1 MNVGKNVDV
10 KAVSLVKPIP
20 SLPCETDRST
30 SECRQK
36 GESHRETEQEAN
48 TDPHSHSE
56 TLCREDIQEETEN
69 QYFDQTDDQDID
81 DLADPEVLGSM
92 LGVGLMN
99 KSLEDLPT
107 E

>member
-1 MNVGKNVDV
+1 MNVRKNVDV
-10 KAVSLVKPIP
+10 KAVSLVQPIP

-30 SECRQK
+30 SERRQK
-36 GESHRETEQEAN
+36 GEAHRETEQEAN
-48 TDPHSHSE
+48 ADPHAHSE
-56 TLCREDIQEETEN
+56 TLRRENIQEETEN
-69 QYFDQTDDQDID
+69 QDLDQADHQDID
-81 DLADPEVLGSM
+81 DLTDPEVLGWM